1 MRTIFI
7 IYTILHINSN
17 QFKITAVTDYHTVL
31 TPAPIYDIIKD
42 IWFFIFRQ
50 KTKIYKNERNTMMTR
65 KKKNLISYVV
75 FALVCV
81 AIIIAG
87 ICYKNYSNEQKIKK
101 AEKNA
106 VTCVDDLTGKKI
118 GVQIG
123 TTGDIYA
130 SDYEGDKKG
139 TVVERYNKGTD
150 AIQALKDDK
159 INCVILDEQPSLAY
173 TEKNSELK
181 ILKEEFAVED
191 YAICIDKS
199 NIDLKSK
206 INDAL
211 KKLKDDGTLANIKKN
226 YTGKDRRKRKV
237 SL

>member
-1 MRTIFI
+1 
-7 IYTILHINSN
+7 
-17 QFKITAVTDYHTVL
+17 
-31 TPAPIYDIIKD
+31 
-42 IWFFIFRQ
+42 
-50 KTKIYKNERNTMMTR
+50 MMTR

-199 NIDLKSK
+199 NTDLKSK

-226 YTGKDRRKRKV
+226 
-237 SL
+237 

>member
-1 MRTIFI
+1 
-7 IYTILHINSN
+7 
-17 QFKITAVTDYHTVL
+17 
-31 TPAPIYDIIKD
+31 
-42 IWFFIFRQ
+42 
-50 KTKIYKNERNTMMTR
+50 MMTR

-139 TVVERYNKGTD
+139 TVVERYNKIGR
-150 AIQALKDDK
+150 AH
-159 INCVILDEQPSLAY
+159 V
-173 TEKNSELK
+173 
-181 ILKEEFAVED
+181 
-191 YAICIDKS
+191 
-199 NIDLKSK
+199 
-206 INDAL
+206 
-211 KKLKDDGTLANIKKN
+211 
-226 YTGKDRRKRKV
+226 
-237 SL
+237 

>member
-1 MRTIFI
+1 MFFDNLCT
-7 IYTILHINSN
+7 
-17 QFKITAVTDYHTVL
+17 VTDDSIARTCLRYYLLYWFKQH
-31 TPAPIYDIIKD
+31 DISS
-42 IWFFIFRQ
+42 RQ
-50 KTKIYKNERNTMMTR
+50 KTKIYKTKGYDDEPE

-199 NIDLKSK
+199 NTDLKSK
-206 INDAL
+206 N
-211 KKLKDDGTLANIKKN
+211 K
-226 YTGKDRRKRKV
+226 
-237 SL
+237 

>member
-1 MRTIFI
+1 
-7 IYTILHINSN
+7 
-17 QFKITAVTDYHTVL
+17 
-31 TPAPIYDIIKD
+31 
-42 IWFFIFRQ
+42 
-50 KTKIYKNERNTMMTR
+50 MMTR

-181 ILKEEFAVED
+181 ILKEEFE
-191 YAICIDKS
+191 
-199 NIDLKSK
+199 
-206 INDAL
+206 
-211 KKLKDDGTLANIKKN
+211 KKVTTQTT
-226 YTGKDRRKRKV
+226 Y
-237 SL
+237 